1 MNDNFDL
8 YSKEVM
14 KHFTRPK
21 NIGVIKD
28 ADGVGTVGNPR
39 CGDVMK
45 VYIKIGRR
53 PILISKSKKD
63 NSIVRQSQ
71 KDVHSIEAPDG
82 LSMALATHFL
92 RHDSQSHDKRL
103 AIGDKQEEYIKD
115 IKVQTLGCG
124 AAIATSSIATE
135 MVKGKSLD
143 EALKLTNQEVAKKL
157 GGLPPAKMHCSLL
170 AEEGIKKAIGDYKSK
185 ISKF

>member
-14 KHFTRPK
+14 KYFTKPK
-21 NIGVIKD
+21 NIGVIKN

-45 VYIKIGRR
+45 VYIKVAER
-53 PILISKSKKD
+53 PCKCRMQ
-63 NSIVRQSQ
+63 NSECRME
-71 KDVHSIEAPDG
+71 D
-82 LSMALATHFL
+82 
-92 RHDSQSHDKRL
+92 
-103 AIGDKQEEYIKD
+103 YIKD

-135 MVKGKSLD
+135 MVNGKSLD
-143 EALKLTNQEVAKKL
+143 EALKLTNKEVAKAL
-157 GGLPPAKMHCSLL
+157 GGLPPVKMHCSLL
-170 AEEGIKKAIGDYKSK
+170 AEQGIKKAIEDYKARIK
-185 ISKF
+185 N

>member
-14 KHFTRPK
+14 KYFKNPK

-45 VYIKIGRR
+45 VYLKIGRR
-53 PILISKSKKD
+53 PVSGSTKSQILNPKQISNSNVQNSKKLKSYKLQAD
-63 NSIVRQSQ
+63 
-71 KDVHSIEAPDG
+71 
-82 LSMALATHFL
+82 
-92 RHDSQSHDKRL
+92 
-103 AIGDKQEEYIKD
+103 EEYIKD

-143 EALKLTNQEVAKKL
+143 EALKITNKDVAEAL
-157 GGLPPAKMHCSLL
+157 GGLPPVKMHCSLL
-170 AEEGIKKAIGDYKSK
+170 AQEGIQKAIEDYKLR
-185 ISKF
+185 IMNQE

>member
-1 MNDNFDL
+1 MDQFDL

-14 KHFTRPK
+14 KYFTHPK

-45 VYIKIGRR
+45 VYLKVGQR
-53 PILISKSKKD
+53 PILNRKTKE
-63 NSIVRQSQ
+63 Q
-71 KDVHSIEAPDG
+71 KNIK
-82 LSMALATHFL
+82 T
-92 RHDSQSHDKRL
+92 
-103 AIGDKQEEYIKD
+103 EEFIKD

-124 AAIATSSIATE
+124 AAIATSSIATQ

-143 EALKLTNQEVAKKL
+143 EALKLSNKEVAKAL
-157 GGLPPAKMHCSLL
+157 GGLPPTKMHCSLL
-170 AEEGIKKAIGDYKSK
+170 AEEGIRKAIKDYYEKRK
-185 ISKF
+185 TKN

>member
-14 KHFTRPK
+14 KYFTHPK

-45 VYIKIGRR
+45 VYLKVGQR
-53 PILISKSKKD
+53 PLSNKLKLKAK
-63 NSIVRQSQ
+63 NSNLKVR
-71 KDVHSIEAPDG
+71 
-82 LSMALATHFL
+82 
-92 RHDSQSHDKRL
+92 
-103 AIGDKQEEYIKD
+103 EEEFIKD

-143 EALKLTNQEVAKKL
+143 EALRLTNQDVAKAL

-170 AEEGIKKAIGDYKSK
+170 AQDGIQKAIEDYKSR
-185 ISKF
+185 ICRHNRPDFCPRQERLPRR

>member
-1 MNDNFDL
+1 MDQFDL
-8 YSKEVM
+8 YSKQVM
-14 KHFTRPK
+14 KYFKNPK

-28 ADGVGTVGNPR
+28 ADGIGTVGNPR

-45 VYIKIGRR
+45 VYLKVGHR
-53 PILISKSKKD
+53 PLSGNSKLQALNSKQIQ
-63 NSIVRQSQ
+63 NSNNQNPKKLKANSYKLTAV
-71 KDVHSIEAPDG
+71 
-82 LSMALATHFL
+82 
-92 RHDSQSHDKRL
+92 
-103 AIGDKQEEYIKD
+103 EEFIKD

-170 AEEGIKKAIGDYKSK
+170 AEEGIKKAIEDYRKKFS
-185 ISKF
+185 ISKS